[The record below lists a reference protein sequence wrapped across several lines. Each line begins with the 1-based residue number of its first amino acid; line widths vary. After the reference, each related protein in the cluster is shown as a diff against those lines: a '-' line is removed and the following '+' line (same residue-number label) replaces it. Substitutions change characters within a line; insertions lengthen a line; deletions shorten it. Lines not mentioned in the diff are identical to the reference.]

1 MRSVLVRLTHNAN
14 IIRLKPTPA
23 PRFPLVWP
31 SAAIGSVVHSLLS
44 DAVYSLCPKESS
56 LTSCSSQSPLLV
68 PLSYSILYFISL
80 GLVWFWWSLSLYLFT
95 HNFTRT
101 LRYFFLSGYKFFNI
115 FPIMKYGLGSFRF
128 NLTGFGDCFYQ
139 RNTYN
144 RSEVLWFLR
153 WGRKRPHIFCLVLL
167 ECPCLCMFTLEILGL
182 QTLLF
187 GIQLPTLW
195 KALSHMERPDVSTLV
210 DLAFQS
216 SLPRCQTHEWR
227 NPGDSRL
234 QWSKLPP
241 TIHQSQARV
250 PDITE

>member
-68 PLSYSILYFISL
+68 PLSYSILYLSRSCLIL
-80 GLVWFWWSLSLYLFT
+80 MIIILVPVYSQFYSNSEV
-95 HNFTRT
+95 
-101 LRYFFLSGYKFFNI
+101 FFLSGYKFFNI